1 MKFGSMRYLLREGFR
16 SIWQNRFMS
25 LASVFVLFACL
36 LLAGMSYMVFVNI
49 DSMFDS
55 IYEKNV
61 VVVYAAPNASDYAV
75 TGLGNDLR
83 ALSNIETVEF
93 RSGEEALEDLADHFS
108 PELFE
113 EMKKDPAYLQDSYIV
128 SFTDVGLFEDT
139 VADIKALASV
149 DSVEYSGDLAE
160 TLVQVRSI
168 VLGAGT
174 WIIILLLVV
183 SLFIIVNTIKLTVHN
198 RRLEIRIMKSVG
210 ATDNFIRIP
219 FVVEGTA
226 LGLLAG
232 ILAFLLLFLAYDRL
246 SIGFASNIMFE
257 LVAFADMWGILLPGT
272 LLAGSVT
279 GAVGSVVAIR
289 RYLRKEGGLL

>member
-1 MKFGSMRYLLREGFR
+1 M
-16 SIWQNRFMS
+16 
-25 LASVFVLFACL
+25 
-36 LLAGMSYMVFVNI
+36 
-49 DSMFDS
+49 
-55 IYEKNV
+55 
-61 VVVYAAPNASDYAV
+61 
-75 TGLGNDLR
+75 
-83 ALSNIETVEF
+83 
-93 RSGEEALEDLADHFS
+93 
-108 PELFE
+108 
-113 EMKKDPAYLQDSYIV
+113 
-128 SFTDVGLFEDT
+128 
-139 VADIKALASV
+139 ADIKALDSV